1 MKARSLARTIVLQ
14 ALYELDFTQ
23 HSFSRVIAKRIEE
36 RKDLLSPRGVEF
48 ADALGQGIIK
58 NIDKLDALTTKFAPD
73 WPIDQ
78 MASIDRNILRIAI
91 YELLFNKETPSKV
104 VANEAVELAK
114 QFGSDAAPAFINGVI
129 GTIISN
135 QTQ

>member
-23 HSFSRVIAKRIEE
+23 HSFLYVITKRIEE
-36 RKDLLSPRGVEF
+36 KKESLSPRGAEF
-48 ADALGQGIIK
+48 ANVLGQGIIE
-58 NIDKLDALTTKFAPD
+58 NIDKLDALTAQFAPD
-73 WPIDQ
+73 WPLDQ

-91 YELLFNKETPSKV
+91 YELLFNKETPGKV

-114 QFGSDAAPAFINGVI
+114 RFGSDTAPAFVNGVI
-129 GTIISN
+129 GAIISN

>member
-23 HSFSRVIAKRIEE
+23 HTFSYVIAKRIEE
-36 RKDLLSPRGVEF
+36 RESVLSPRGAEF
-48 ADALGQGIIK
+48 ANTLGQGIIE
-58 NIDKLDALTTKFAPD
+58 NIDKIDALTTQFAPD
-73 WPIDQ
+73 WPLDQ

-91 YELLFNKETPSKV
+91 YELLFHKETPSKV

-114 QFGSDAAPAFINGVI
+114 HFGSDTAPAFVNGVI
-129 GTIISN
+129 GAIISN
-135 QTQ
+135 RTQ

>member
-1 MKARSLARTIVLQ
+1 MKARTLARTIVLQ

-23 HSFSRVIAKRIEE
+23 HPLSQVIAKRIQDESQS
-36 RKDLLSPRGVEF
+36 LSPKGVDF
-48 ADALGQGIIK
+48 AMTLGQGV
-58 NIDKLDALTTKFAPD
+58 IDNVEELDALTVQFAPD
-73 WPIDQ
+73 WPLDQ

-91 YELLFNKETPSKV
+91 YELLFNKDTPGKV

-114 QFGSDAAPAFINGVI
+114 HFGGDTTPAFVNGVI
-129 GTIISN
+129 GAIISE

>member
-1 MKARSLARTIVLQ
+1 MKARTLARTIVLQ

-23 HSFSRVIAKRIEE
+23 HSFSQVIAKRIQDDAES
-36 RKDLLSPRGVEF
+36 LSPRGVEF
-48 ADALGQGIIK
+48 ANILGRGVIE
-58 NIDKLDALTTKFAPD
+58 NIDELDALTAQFAPD
-73 WPIDQ
+73 WPLDQ

-91 YELLFNKETPSKV
+91 YELLFQKETPGKV

-114 QFGSDAAPAFINGVI
+114 HFGSDATPAFVNGVI
-129 GTIISN
+129 GTIMAQ